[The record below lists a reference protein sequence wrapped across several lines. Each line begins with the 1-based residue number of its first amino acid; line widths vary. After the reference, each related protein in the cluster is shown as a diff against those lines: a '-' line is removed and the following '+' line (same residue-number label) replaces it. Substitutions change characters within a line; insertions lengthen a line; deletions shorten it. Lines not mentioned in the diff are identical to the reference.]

1 MRDYIE
7 KVLLKAKKPISYEK
21 ILKKIESIK
30 TNEIGKDYI
39 LSEEEKNDIFD
50 IIKECVG
57 EYDIIKTPND
67 NYIHYLK
74 SSFRKGRFYADR
86 SGAGKVSVFTSY
98 TNRDGKLVTTEEKY
112 EIRRDKVNGA
122 IDGDFVLIDLG
133 NKKNSPRVE
142 KVLDRSLDY
151 ILGEVYAVGSSYF
164 VKPIDKKK
172 QAITIALSDQAIEGE
187 RVAVRLLNCV
197 NDGFYNAEVVKTFNH
212 KDDPGEDISWEAFKY
227 GIDNEFSDESI
238 KQLESIPSELSDN
251 DMIGREDLSDWM
263 IFTIDGEDTKDMD
276 DAISCTLNK
285 NGNYVL
291 GVHITDVASIIP
303 EGSPL
308 DIDAFRKGNSYYL
321 GNSVF
326 PMTPHKISNGI
337 GSLNPYVKRKAISC
351 IMEITKEGDI
361 VNYRITPTVIESKL
375 KMTYTKVN
383 KLLKDNEY
391 DSEYEQFADTL
402 KMMSKLALILRKK
415 RIKAGAIEFKGSE
428 LKAVY
433 SDDGKITGFSLRNQ
447 DVAENLIQ
455 EFMLIANETVD
466 KELCRSSLPCVHRVH
481 GSPDS
486 EKLEKFLRF
495 LDAINVPF
503 EKYNSYELSTSNR
516 CYQKLVNHI
525 ASCDKLTDLLFRDAI
540 QCMAR
545 ARYSQENTGHF
556 GLAKD
561 HYCHFTSP
569 VRRYADLTVHR
580 ILWDCVFN
588 KDKSSKNRAKWIKKL
603 PEIAE
608 RTSHMERVSDE
619 AERDVLHMLCAKYME
634 DHIGEEFEAVI
645 TCVSQDCLTVQLDNN
660 IEGTVRVRDLPGDY
674 VYSPDSYSLVS
685 LDGNDNYY
693 IGDRL
698 LLKLKSSSK
707 ETKKIDFTIIN
718 KISQTKINDSERI
731 NKKVMIKAKTDRLKR
746 RRD

>member
-1 MRDYIE
+1 
-7 KVLLKAKKPISYEK
+7 
-21 ILKKIESIK
+21 
-30 TNEIGKDYI
+30 
-39 LSEEEKNDIFD
+39 
-50 IIKECVG
+50 
-57 EYDIIKTPND
+57 
-67 NYIHYLK
+67 
-74 SSFRKGRFYADR
+74 
-86 SGAGKVSVFTSY
+86 
-98 TNRDGKLVTTEEKY
+98 
-112 EIRRDKVNGA
+112 
-122 IDGDFVLIDLG
+122 
-133 NKKNSPRVE
+133 
-142 KVLDRSLDY
+142 
-151 ILGEVYAVGSSYF
+151 
-164 VKPIDKKK
+164 
-172 QAITIALSDQAIEGE
+172 
-187 RVAVRLLNCV
+187 
-197 NDGFYNAEVVKTFNH
+197 
-212 KDDPGEDISWEAFKY
+212 
-227 GIDNEFSDESI
+227 
-238 KQLESIPSELSDN
+238 
-251 DMIGREDLSDWM
+251 
-263 IFTIDGEDTKDMD
+263 
-276 DAISCTLNK
+276 
-285 NGNYVL
+285 
-291 GVHITDVASIIP
+291 
-303 EGSPL
+303 
-308 DIDAFRKGNSYYL
+308 
-321 GNSVF
+321 
-326 PMTPHKISNGI
+326 
-337 GSLNPYVKRKAISC
+337 
-351 IMEITKEGDI
+351 
-361 VNYRITPTVIESKL
+361 
-375 KMTYTKVN
+375 
-383 KLLKDNEY
+383 
-391 DSEYEQFADTL
+391 
-402 KMMSKLALILRKK
+402 
-415 RIKAGAIEFKGSE
+415 
-428 LKAVY
+428 
-433 SDDGKITGFSLRNQ
+433 
-447 DVAENLIQ
+447 
-455 EFMLIANETVD
+455 MLIANETVD